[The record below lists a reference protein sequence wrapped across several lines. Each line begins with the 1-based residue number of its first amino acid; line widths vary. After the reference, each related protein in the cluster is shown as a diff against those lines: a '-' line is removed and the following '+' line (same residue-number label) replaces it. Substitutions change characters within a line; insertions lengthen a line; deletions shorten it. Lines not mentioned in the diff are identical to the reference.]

1 MSSFLDQL
9 DERGYAR
16 TGRLLTNGEAHDLA
30 AAFDDDE
37 RYRSRVQMGR
47 YRFGE
52 GDYAYFAYPLPPVVA
67 RLRDELYPELAAV
80 ANEWG
85 SRLHGDSWQPW
96 PDELD
101 AMLARCHA
109 AGQERPTPL
118 VLRYGA
124 GGYNTLH
131 QDLYGDIAFPLQV
144 VVGLTEPGVDYT
156 GGEFVLTEQRPRSQ
170 TRATAL
176 VLERG
181 EGIVF
186 PNNRRPV
193 HGARGTYQ
201 VTHRHGASEV
211 RSGVRVALGLI
222 FHDAALPG
230 AGGAS
235 TD

>member
-1 MSSFLDQL
+1 MTSWLDQL

-16 TGRLLTNGEAHDLA
+16 TERLLSDAEAAELA
-30 AAFDDDE
+30 GAFDDDR

-52 GDYAYFAYPLPPVVA
+52 GDYAYFAYPLPPVVE
-67 RLRDELYPELAAV
+67 RLRQELYPPLAAV

-85 SRLHGDSWQPW
+85 ERVGADGWRPW
-96 PDELD
+96 PPDLD
-101 AMLARCHA
+101 GMLARCHA
-109 AGQERPTPL
+109 AGQARPTPL
-118 VLRYGA
+118 VLRYGP

-131 QDLYGDIAFPLQV
+131 QDLYGEVAFPLQV
-144 VVGLTEPGVDYT
+144 VVGLTKPGLDYT

-176 VLERG
+176 PLVRG

-193 HGARGTYQ
+193 NGARGTYQ

-211 RSGVRVALGLI
+211 HTGGRVALGLI
-222 FHDAALPG
+222 FHDAA
-230 AGGAS
+230 
-235 TD
+235 

>member
-1 MSSFLDQL
+1 MTTSWLDQL

-16 TGRLLTNGEAHDLA
+16 TGPLLTDSEAADLA
-30 AAFDDDE
+30 AAFDDDR

-52 GDYAYFAYPLPPVVA
+52 GDYAYFAYPLPPAVE
-67 RLRDELYPELAAV
+67 RLRQELYPPLAAV

-85 SRLHGDSWQPW
+85 ERVGAQARQPW
-96 PDELD
+96 PADLGE
-101 AMLARCHA
+101 MLERCHA
-109 AGQERPTPL
+109 AGQGRPTPL
-118 VLRYGA
+118 VLRYGP

-131 QDLYGDIAFPLQV
+131 QDLYGEVAFPLQV

-170 TRATAL
+170 TRATAV
-176 VLERG
+176 VLRRG

-193 HGARGTYQ
+193 RGTRGAYQ

-211 RSGVRVALGLI
+211 RSGLRVALGLI
-222 FHDAALPG
+222 FHDAQ
-230 AGGAS
+230 
-235 TD
+235 

>member
-1 MSSFLDQL
+1 MTASSWLGPL
-9 DERGYAR
+9 DEHGYAR
-16 TGRLLTNGEAHDLA
+16 VDDLLTDDEAAELA
-30 AAFDDDE
+30 AAFDDDR

-52 GDYAYFAYPLPPVVA
+52 GDYAYFSYPLPAPVE
-67 RLRDELYPELAAV
+67 RLRRQLYPPLATV

-85 SRLHGDSWQPW
+85 ERLGADGWRPW
-96 PDELD
+96 PADLEG
-101 AMLARCHA
+101 MLARCHE
-109 AGQERPTPL
+109 AGQRRPTPL
-118 VLRYGA
+118 VLRYGP

-131 QDLYGDIAFPLQV
+131 QDLYGEVAFPLQV

-176 VLERG
+176 VLRRG
-181 EGIVF
+181 QGIVF

-193 HGARGTYQ
+193 RGTRGAYQ

-211 RSGVRVALGLI
+211 RSGLRVALGLI
-222 FHDAALPG
+222 FHDAQ
-230 AGGAS
+230 
-235 TD
+235 

>member
-1 MSSFLDQL
+1 MTSWLEQL
-9 DERGYAR
+9 DERGYVR
-16 TGRLLTNGEAHDLA
+16 TGRLLSAREAADLA
-30 AAFDDDE
+30 GAFDDDE

-52 GDYAYFAYPLPPVVA
+52 GDYAYFAYPLPPVVQ
-67 RLRDELYPELAAV
+67 RLRAELYPPLAAV
-80 ANEWG
+80 ANEWVK
-85 SRLHGDSWQPW
+85 RLGADDRALW
-96 PDELD
+96 PDD
-101 AMLARCHA
+101 VDSMLARCHA

-118 VLRYGA
+118 VLRYGE

-131 QDLYGDIAFPLQV
+131 RDLYGDVAFPLQV

-176 VLERG
+176 PLGPG

-193 HGARGTYQ
+193 RGGRGPYQ

-211 RSGVRVALGLI
+211 RSGVRVALGII
-222 FHDAALPG
+222 FHDAR
-230 AGGAS
+230 
-235 TD
+235 

>member
-1 MSSFLDQL
+1 VTTPWLDQL

-16 TGRLLTNGEAHDLA
+16 TERLLTDSEAADLA
-30 AAFDDDE
+30 AAFDDDR

-47 YRFGE
+47 YRYGE
-52 GDYAYFAYPLPPVVA
+52 GDYAYFAYPLPPAVE
-67 RLRDELYPELAAV
+67 RLRQELYPPLAAV

-85 SRLHGDSWQPW
+85 ERVGTDGRQPW
-96 PDELD
+96 PAALDEL
-101 AMLARCHA
+101 LARCHA
-109 AGQERPTPL
+109 AGQGRPTPL
-118 VLRYGA
+118 VLRYGPR
-124 GGYNTLH
+124 GYNTLH

-176 VLERG
+176 ALVRG

-193 HGARGTYQ
+193 NGTRGPYQ

-211 RSGVRVALGLI
+211 RSGRRVALGLI
-222 FHDAALPG
+222 FHDAA
-230 AGGAS
+230 
-235 TD
+235 

>member
-1 MSSFLDQL
+1 MTSWLDQL
-9 DERGYAR
+9 DERGYSR
-16 TGRLLTNGEAHDLA
+16 TGRLLSADEAADLA
-30 AAFDDDE
+30 AAFDDDR

-52 GDYAYFAYPLPPVVA
+52 GDYAYFAYPLPPVVE
-67 RLRDELYPELAAV
+67 RLRRELYPPLAAV

-85 SRLHGDSWQPW
+85 ERLGADGWQPW
-96 PDELD
+96 PSDLD
-101 AMLARCHA
+101 GMLARCHA

-118 VLRYGA
+118 VLRYGP

-131 QDLYGDIAFPLQV
+131 QDLYGEIAFPLQV

-156 GGEFVLTEQRPRSQ
+156 GGELVLTEQRPRSQ

-176 VLERG
+176 PLVQG

-193 HGARGTYQ
+193 NGARGTYQ

-211 RSGVRVALGLI
+211 HSGRRVALGLI
-222 FHDAALPG
+222 FHDAA
-230 AGGAS
+230 
-235 TD
+235 

>member
-1 MSSFLDQL
+1 MSDWLEQL
-9 DERGYAR
+9 DERGFAI
-16 TGRLLTNGEAHDLA
+16 TGPLLSAAEAAELA
-30 AAFDDDE
+30 GAFDDDQ

-52 GDYAYFAYPLPPVVA
+52 GDYAYFAYPLPPAVE
-67 RLRDELYPELAAV
+67 RLRRELYPPLADV

-85 SRLHGDSWQPW
+85 RRRQADGWEPW
-96 PDELD
+96 PADLD
-101 AMLARCHA
+101 GMLERCHA
-109 AGQERPTPL
+109 VGQDRPTPL
-118 VLRYGA
+118 VLRYGP

-131 QDLYGDIAFPLQV
+131 QDLYGDVAFPLQV

-176 VLERG
+176 VVHRS

-193 HGARGTYQ
+193 QGERGVYQ

-222 FHDAALPG
+222 FHDAR
-230 AGGAS
+230 
-235 TD
+235 

>member
-1 MSSFLDQL
+1 VSDWLEQL
-9 DERGYAR
+9 DERGFAR
-16 TGRLLTNGEAHDLA
+16 TGPLLSAAEAAELA
-30 AAFDDDE
+30 GAFDDDQ

-52 GDYAYFAYPLPPVVA
+52 GDYAYFAYPLPAAVE
-67 RLRDELYPELAAV
+67 RLRRDLYPPLAEV

-85 SRLHGDSWQPW
+85 RRLDTAGWEPW
-96 PDELD
+96 PGDLD
-101 AMLARCHA
+101 GMRERCHA
-109 AGQERPTPL
+109 AGQDRPTPL
-118 VLRYGA
+118 VLRYGP

-131 QDLYGDIAFPLQV
+131 QDLYGDVAFPLQV

-176 VLERG
+176 VLSRG

-193 HGARGTYQ
+193 PGGRRPYQ

-211 RSGVRVALGLI
+211 RSGLRVALGVI
-222 FHDAALPG
+222 FHDAR
-230 AGGAS
+230 
-235 TD
+235 

>member
-1 MSSFLDQL
+1 VTSWIDQL

-16 TGRLLTNGEAHDLA
+16 TEPLLSGAEAAELA
-30 AAFDDDE
+30 AAFDDDQ

-52 GDYAYFAYPLPPVVA
+52 GDYAYFAYPLPPPVE
-67 RLRDELYPELAAV
+67 RLRRELYPPLAAV

-85 SRLHGDSWQPW
+85 ERLGAKDWLPW
-96 PDELD
+96 PADLGG
-101 AMLARCHA
+101 MIARCRA
-109 AGQERPTPL
+109 AGQQRPTPL
-118 VLRYGA
+118 VLRYGP

-131 QDLYGDIAFPLQV
+131 QDLYGEVAFPLQV

-170 TRATAL
+170 SRATAL
-176 VLERG
+176 TVGRG

-193 HGARGTYQ
+193 HGARGSYQ

-211 RSGVRVALGLI
+211 RSGLRIVLGLI
-222 FHDAALPG
+222 FHDAA
-230 AGGAS
+230 
-235 TD
+235 

>member
-1 MSSFLDQL
+1 MSSMLDQL

-16 TGRLLTNGEAHDLA
+16 TGRLLTDGEAAELA
-30 AAFDDDE
+30 AAFDDDH

-52 GDYAYFAYPLPPVVA
+52 GDYAYFAYPLPPPVA
-67 RLRDELYPELAAV
+67 RLRDALYPELAAV

-85 SRLHGDSWQPW
+85 KRLKPDGWEPW
-96 PDELD
+96 PDNLES
-101 AMLARCHA
+101 MLARCHA
-109 AGQERPTPL
+109 AGQDRPTPL
-118 VLRYGA
+118 VLRYGP

-131 QDLYGDIAFPLQV
+131 QDLYGDVAFPLQV
-144 VVGLTEPGVDYT
+144 VIGLTEPGVDYT

-170 TRATAL
+170 TRATAI

-193 HGARGTYQ
+193 QGSRGTYQ

-222 FHDAALPG
+222 FHDAL
-230 AGGAS
+230 
-235 TD
+235 

>member
-1 MSSFLDQL
+1 MSAPASLGCEAWLGSL

-16 TGRLLTNGEAHDLA
+16 TGPLLTAAEAAELA
-30 AAFDDDE
+30 AAFDDHP

-52 GDYAYFAYPLPPVVA
+52 GDYAYFGYPLPEPVE
-67 RLRDELYPELAAV
+67 RLRQELYPPLAAV
-80 ANEWG
+80 ANEWAE
-85 SRLHGDSWQPW
+85 RLGTRGGPRW
-96 PDELD
+96 PCDLD
-101 AMLARCHA
+101 GALARCHD
-109 AGQERPTPL
+109 AGQCRPTPL
-118 VLRYGA
+118 VLRYGP

-131 QDLYGDIAFPLQV
+131 QDLYGEVAFPLQV

-156 GGEFVLTEQRPRSQ
+156 GGEFILTEQRPRSQ

-193 HGARGTYQ
+193 LGARGAYQ

-211 RSGVRVALGLI
+211 RAGLRLALGLI
-222 FHDAALPG
+222 FHDAR
-230 AGGAS
+230 
-235 TD
+235 

>member
-1 MSSFLDQL
+1 MSPWIDQL

-16 TGRLLTNGEAHDLA
+16 TDRLLSAAEAADLA
-30 AAFDDDE
+30 AAFDDDQ

-52 GDYAYFAYPLPPVVA
+52 GDYAYFAYPLPPVVE
-67 RLRDELYPELAAV
+67 RLRQELYPPLAEV

-85 SRLHGDSWQPW
+85 ERVGAGEGRAGGKGWRPW
-96 PDELD
+96 PATLD
-101 AMLARCHA
+101 GMLARCHD
-109 AGQERPTPL
+109 AGQHRPTPL
-118 VLRYGA
+118 VLRYGP
-124 GGYNTLH
+124 GGHNTLH
-131 QDLYGDIAFPLQV
+131 QDLYGDVAFPLQV
-144 VVGLTEPGVDYT
+144 VVGLTEAGTDYM

-186 PNNRRPV
+186 PNDRRPV
-193 HGARGTYQ
+193 CGTRGPYQ

-222 FHDAALPG
+222 FHDAK
-230 AGGAS
+230 
-235 TD
+235 